1 MNINLQNPKFLSKY
15 IPAVPLFYN
24 EQTNK
29 WTLKGNFELNENLDE
44 IAVNGSIDLQK
55 LQFKYMFIY
64 DENINDWRPMKE
76 GDI

>member
-1 MNINLQNPKFLSKY
+1 MNINLQNPKILSKH
-15 IPAVPLFYN
+15 IPTVPLFYN

-44 IAVNGSIDLQK
+44 IVANGSIDLQK